1 MTMTY
6 TLSYY
11 NASGSCVYREEC
23 DALSLADVKRHA
35 YEVVCGLRSSYDIR
49 QVTIYDGEST
59 DSFNI

>member
-1 MTMTY
+1 MSY
-6 TLSYY
+6 SLSYY
-11 NASGSCVYREEC
+11 DASGRQVHSEQRE
-23 DALSLADVKRHA
+23 DLSPADVKRHA